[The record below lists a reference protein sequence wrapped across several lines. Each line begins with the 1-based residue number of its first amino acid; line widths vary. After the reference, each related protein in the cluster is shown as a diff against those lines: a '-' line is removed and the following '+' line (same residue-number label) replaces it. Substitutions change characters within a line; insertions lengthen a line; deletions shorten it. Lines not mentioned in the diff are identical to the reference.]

1 MIISINLSVIY
12 PSHLSFK
19 KHHFVKDKNYYRKSQ
34 LVKIQRTT
42 DHRVSIANTPKDRY
56 TI

>member
-1 MIISINLSVIY
+1 MIISINLSVMY
-12 PSHLSFK
+12 PSHPSFK
-19 KHHFVKDKNYYRKSQ
+19 KHHFVKDRNYYRKSQ

-56 TI
+56 KI